1 MYEKENYTDVH
12 EMDLI
17 CYETLKILCG
27 NWILYIGLIKWLA
40 KFMATVCKYTEMQK
54 AQNCN
59 NIICYMTLTGEH
71 TSKVNLEKRKCPLLS
86 FMSWLSLLFKT

>member
-1 MYEKENYTDVH
+1 MISVYFYITWNGSYLLCENL
-12 EMDLI
+12 MWKLMQS
-17 CYETLKILCG
+17 
-27 NWILYIGLIKWLA
+27 IGLIQWLA